1 MLIIF
6 SSLYS
11 QYYCWNTDFEKCYST
26 RVCWEGFNR
35 CAFQAIAPFSHAQ
48 ISLVFI
54 VLDYCRTWSGQEMA
68 TVTCNLRS
76 QKSAPSMVMW
86 SRYVSFAPL
95 SLLVLAAP
103 KCHLLTSDSTEHF
116 ILEPTSGSSFALP
129 HHLTLW
135 LSDSPGSS
143 GGRGHP
149 NLHWVFKNRV
159 GNKRWGDF
167 LLIFMYVCTSRIIM
181 CPFYILSVQWWIL
194 YQMKVDVGMLNTEEI
209 FLMSLNVSP
218 LSV

>member
-1 MLIIF
+1 MCF
-6 SSLYS
+6 SRHCSFLTCPNS
-11 QYYCWNTDFEKCYST
+11 DQLPGELCLAMCLT
-26 RVCWEGFNR
+26 RVGILQGSS
-35 CAFQAIAPFSHAQ
+35 ALLSSHFSPLTQ
-48 ISLVFI
+48 NVLVVLWTLVFI
-54 VLDYCRTWSGQEMA
+54 VLDCCRTWSGQEML
-68 TVTCNLRS
+68 TVTCNLKS

-167 LLIFMYVCTSRIIM
+167 LL
-181 CPFYILSVQWWIL
+181 
-194 YQMKVDVGMLNTEEI
+194 
-209 FLMSLNVSP
+209 
-218 LSV
+218 